1 MAWDEKREYD
11 NSNLEMVLSRARKM
25 IGKQLREIDREIRGS
40 TEYNPKNRGYAG
52 LVIESWFVDGTNEA
66 GPDLP
71 NVRHP
76 TLDHTG
82 LEIKSIPLREGKRKP
97 WLVKEP
103 MSLTM
108 INYSE
113 IYSTGKILPIQKSVI
128 FSKDRWT
135 LVIYYQINAED
146 KPSGEVLGIGL
157 WDLEALDF
165 PQIMSEYIRANQY
178 ILKGRADELSE
189 TLFRSGTLSARVKSS
204 SGGVRP
210 SGPEGKNATPRAWA
224 LKTKYIRKRL
234 EMDGLDGNIVHKYIS
249 RNGSKKYEEIMN
261 RKIKNNESNINFM
274 PIRSF
279 NDKQMIN
286 HYIKNGVGKTVAEL
300 ASEFNYVLKWNK
312 DLHARVARLLLH
324 HRPRGLG
331 EKGSLRAEAI
341 NGSLIKVFFVD
352 NKLKPT
358 EGGIRFPHVRL
369 KEIAEED
376 FESSS
381 LIGFL
386 EHIMLLPLVRGEGES
401 SKDKMYNA
409 EFLSPTYWV
418 PKRQQLEEISIEW
431 LLLRD
436 GIRNG
441 LAKRLPNARH
451 MLPGKKQLKWLHMRP
466 SPAGGTELDPLG
478 NECTKMCFW
487 LNDDAV
493 RELLTQKSFGRNFGR
508 NNSDNSTN

>member
-25 IGKQLREIDREIRGS
+25 IGKQLKEIDREIRGS

-71 NVRHP
+71 NVPHP
-76 TLDHTG
+76 TLEHTG
-82 LEIKSIPLREGKRKP
+82 LEIKSVPLREGKRKP

-113 IYSTGKILPIQKSVI
+113 IYSSGKILPIQNSVI

-135 LVIYYQINAED
+135 LVIYYQINPDD

-165 PQIMSEYIRANQY
+165 DQIMLEYLRGNQY
-178 ILKGRADELSE
+178 ILKGRAEELSE
-189 TLFRSGTLSARVKSS
+189 TLFPSGTLSARVKSS
-204 SGGVRP
+204 SGGLRP
-210 SGPEGKNATPRAWA
+210 SGPEGKNATPRVWA

-234 EMDGLDGNIVHKYIS
+234 ERDGLDGNIVHDRIS
-249 RNGSKKYEEIMN
+249 RDRSKRYEEIM
-261 RKIKNNESNINFM
+261 IKQIESNRNRPRRFI
-274 PIRSF
+274 SS
-279 NDKQMIN
+279 NDSQMILYYN
-286 HYIKNGVGKTVAEL
+286 RNAVGKTVAQL
-300 ASEFNYVLKWNK
+300 ASEFNYELKWNK
-312 DLHARVARLLLH
+312 DLHARVARLFLH
-324 HRPRGLG
+324 HRPGGLG
-331 EKGSLRAEAI
+331 EKGSLRAESI

-352 NKLKPT
+352 NNLRPT
-358 EGGIRFPHVRL
+358 EGGIRFPHIPL
-369 KEIAEED
+369 KEIEEED

-386 EHIMLLPLVRGEGES
+386 EHIMLLPLVRGEADS
-401 SKDKMYNA
+401 SKEKMYNA
-409 EFLSPTYWV
+409 EFLRPKYWIPTR
-418 PKRQQLEEISIEW
+418 RQLQEIRIEW
-431 LLLRD
+431 LSFRD

-451 MLPGKKQLKWLHMRP
+451 MLPGKKQGKWLHMRP
-466 SPAGGTELDPLG
+466 SPAGGTELDSSG

-493 RELLTQKSFGRNFGR
+493 RELLTQKSFSRNFGR
-508 NNSDNSTN
+508 NNSDDSTN